1 MCHLI
6 ISKIL
11 SSYPILW
18 VKELRFRNMKGLA
31 SINWSRCDGGRFGEA
46 PGSKVSICAI
56 LCGLA
61 SSRAQILDV

>member
-1 MCHLI
+1 
-6 ISKIL
+6 
-11 SSYPILW
+11 
-18 VKELRFRNMKGLA
+18 MKGLA

-61 SSRAQILDV
+61 SSRAQILDVLLFSYRMERKESQKHRVGPVV